1 MRSVT
6 RVRVRC
12 VEFEIEEEREEP
24 TPPAHQSSELARVVA
39 LAARLEPGPVRP
51 RALHAATRL
60 RRLAVGGAR

>member
-6 RVRVRC
+6 RVRIRC

-24 TPPAHQSSELARVVA
+24 TPAHQSSELARVVA

-60 RRLAVGGAR
+60 RRLAAGGAR